1 MKVKREIL
9 EKIDNPRS
17 RTRIA
22 LRLGCGE
29 QNVANLIRKNFDNGA
44 LTKMIALKAISE
56 ETGLS
61 LDEILEETGKDTTSV
76 Q

>member
-1 MKVKREIL
+1 MKVKKEIL

-29 QNVANLIRKNFDNGA
+29 QNVANLIRKNFENGA
-44 LTKMIALKAISE
+44 LTKMIALKAIAE

-61 LDEILEETGKDTTSV
+61 LDEILEETNKDVRTAR
-76 Q
+76 